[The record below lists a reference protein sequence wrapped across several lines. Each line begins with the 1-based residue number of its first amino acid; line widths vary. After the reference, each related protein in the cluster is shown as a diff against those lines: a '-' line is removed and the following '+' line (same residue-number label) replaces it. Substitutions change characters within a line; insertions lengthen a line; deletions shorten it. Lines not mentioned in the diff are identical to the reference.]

1 VFVTWRPPASAAAA
15 LRRAAGIESITAS
28 ESVTAL
34 KTALNQGT
42 THAIKSLGVTDGF
55 LKNPKVKIP
64 LPPTLQKAE
73 STMRLLGMGDDADAL
88 VVTMNRAAEA
98 AVPEAKTLL
107 VTAVKQMSLS
117 DARQIL
123 TGGDD
128 AATQYFRKVSYD
140 KLEQKFLPIVKAA
153 DDQVALSQQ
162 YNQFVG
168 QAAQYGLVDS
178 KDANVEGYVTR
189 QGARRSVRDDCRE
202 ERAIRKDPLGQSSQ
216 ILEKGVWLDQALA
229 GNRPPCC
236 TPESRAWQPRA
247 APRCWRSSPGRFRPP
262 GCQRTSRR
270 SCAIVTAR
278 TRAISPARSAS
289 TATAPWK
296 RSSTSSARRPAAPA
310 AARHSSSRHGT
321 AHHVLV
327 STISPTHPPI
337 GAATSGSAGW
347 RNVVVRIAGG
357 GIKPADVELMFD
369 GKHYPENPTLD
380 TPVVRL
386 AKPGDASV
394 VIPVFKTLD
403 AATPL
408 DPPPAKSDGK
418 P

>member
-1 VFVTWRPPASAAAA
+1 MRVCHLAAVGVLLLPLCAA
-15 LRRAAGIESITAS
+15 AAGIESITAS

-117 DARQIL
+117 DARHIL

-140 KLEQKFLPIVKAA
+140 KLEQKFLPIVKERT
-153 DDQVALSQQ
+153 DQVALSQQ

-189 QGARRSVRDDCRE
+189 KALDGLFVMIAAE

-216 ILEKGVWLDQALA
+216 ILEKV
-229 GNRPPCC
+229 
-236 TPESRAWQPRA
+236 
-247 APRCWRSSPGRFRPP
+247 F
-262 GCQRTSRR
+262 
-270 SCAIVTAR
+270 
-278 TRAISPARSAS
+278 
-289 TATAPWK
+289 
-296 RSSTSSARRPAAPA
+296 
-310 AARHSSSRHGT
+310 
-321 AHHVLV
+321 
-327 STISPTHPPI
+327 
-337 GAATSGSAGW
+337 GSL
-347 RNVVVRIAGG
+347 
-357 GIKPADVELMFD
+357 KF
-369 GKHYPENPTLD
+369 
-380 TPVVRL
+380 
-386 AKPGDASV
+386 
-394 VIPVFKTLD
+394 
-403 AATPL
+403 
-408 DPPPAKSDGK
+408 
-418 P
+418 

>member
-1 VFVTWRPPASAAAA
+1 MFVTWPPPASCCCRSVP
-15 LRRAAGIESITAS
+15 RRRIESITAS

-117 DARQIL
+117 DARHIL

-140 KLEQKFLPIVKAA
+140 KLEQKFLPIVKQRT
-153 DDQVALSQQ
+153 DQVALSQQ

-189 QGARRSVRDDCRE
+189 KALDGLFVMIAAE

-216 ILEKGVWLDQALA
+216 ILEKV
-229 GNRPPCC
+229 
-236 TPESRAWQPRA
+236 
-247 APRCWRSSPGRFRPP
+247 F
-262 GCQRTSRR
+262 
-270 SCAIVTAR
+270 
-278 TRAISPARSAS
+278 
-289 TATAPWK
+289 
-296 RSSTSSARRPAAPA
+296 
-310 AARHSSSRHGT
+310 
-321 AHHVLV
+321 
-327 STISPTHPPI
+327 
-337 GAATSGSAGW
+337 GS
-347 RNVVVRIAGG
+347 
-357 GIKPADVELMFD
+357 IKF
-369 GKHYPENPTLD
+369 
-380 TPVVRL
+380 
-386 AKPGDASV
+386 
-394 VIPVFKTLD
+394 
-403 AATPL
+403 
-408 DPPPAKSDGK
+408 
-418 P
+418 

>member
-1 VFVTWRPPASAAAA
+1 MHVRHLAAGILLLPLCA
-15 LRRAAGIESITAS
+15 AAGIESITAS

-107 VTAVKQMSLS
+107 GTAVKQMSLS
-117 DARQIL
+117 DARHIL

-140 KLEQKFLPIVKAA
+140 KLEQKFLPIVKERT
-153 DDQVALSQQ
+153 DRVALSQQ

-189 QGARRSVRDDCRE
+189 KALDGLFVMIAAE

-216 ILEKGVWLDQALA
+216 ILEKV
-229 GNRPPCC
+229 
-236 TPESRAWQPRA
+236 
-247 APRCWRSSPGRFRPP
+247 F
-262 GCQRTSRR
+262 
-270 SCAIVTAR
+270 
-278 TRAISPARSAS
+278 
-289 TATAPWK
+289 
-296 RSSTSSARRPAAPA
+296 
-310 AARHSSSRHGT
+310 
-321 AHHVLV
+321 
-327 STISPTHPPI
+327 
-337 GAATSGSAGW
+337 GSL
-347 RNVVVRIAGG
+347 
-357 GIKPADVELMFD
+357 KF
-369 GKHYPENPTLD
+369 
-380 TPVVRL
+380 
-386 AKPGDASV
+386 
-394 VIPVFKTLD
+394 
-403 AATPL
+403 
-408 DPPPAKSDGK
+408 
-418 P
+418 

>member
-1 VFVTWRPPASAAAA
+1 MRVFHLAAAA
-15 LRRAAGIESITAS
+15 VLLSPLCVAAGIESITAS

-117 DARQIL
+117 DARHIL

-140 KLEQKFLPIVKAA
+140 KLEQKFLPIVKERT
-153 DDQVALSQQ
+153 DQVALSQQ

-189 QGARRSVRDDCRE
+189 KALDGLFVMIAAE

-216 ILEKGVWLDQALA
+216 ILEKV
-229 GNRPPCC
+229 
-236 TPESRAWQPRA
+236 
-247 APRCWRSSPGRFRPP
+247 F
-262 GCQRTSRR
+262 
-270 SCAIVTAR
+270 
-278 TRAISPARSAS
+278 
-289 TATAPWK
+289 
-296 RSSTSSARRPAAPA
+296 
-310 AARHSSSRHGT
+310 
-321 AHHVLV
+321 
-327 STISPTHPPI
+327 
-337 GAATSGSAGW
+337 GSL
-347 RNVVVRIAGG
+347 
-357 GIKPADVELMFD
+357 KF
-369 GKHYPENPTLD
+369 
-380 TPVVRL
+380 
-386 AKPGDASV
+386 
-394 VIPVFKTLD
+394 
-403 AATPL
+403 
-408 DPPPAKSDGK
+408 
-418 P
+418 

>member
-1 VFVTWRPPASAAAA
+1 MRVCHLAAAGILLLPLCA
-15 LRRAAGIESITAS
+15 AAAGIESITAS

-140 KLEQKFLPIVKAA
+140 KLEQKFLPIVKQRT
-153 DDQVALSQQ
+153 DQVALSQQ

-189 QGARRSVRDDCRE
+189 KALDGLFVMIAAE

-216 ILEKGVWLDQALA
+216 ILEKV
-229 GNRPPCC
+229 
-236 TPESRAWQPRA
+236 
-247 APRCWRSSPGRFRPP
+247 F
-262 GCQRTSRR
+262 
-270 SCAIVTAR
+270 
-278 TRAISPARSAS
+278 
-289 TATAPWK
+289 
-296 RSSTSSARRPAAPA
+296 
-310 AARHSSSRHGT
+310 
-321 AHHVLV
+321 
-327 STISPTHPPI
+327 
-337 GAATSGSAGW
+337 GS
-347 RNVVVRIAGG
+347 
-357 GIKPADVELMFD
+357 IKF
-369 GKHYPENPTLD
+369 
-380 TPVVRL
+380 
-386 AKPGDASV
+386 
-394 VIPVFKTLD
+394 
-403 AATPL
+403 
-408 DPPPAKSDGK
+408 
-418 P
+418 

>member
-1 VFVTWRPPASAAAA
+1 MRVCHLAAAGILLLPLCA
-15 LRRAAGIESITAS
+15 AAAGIESITAS

-140 KLEQKFLPIVKAA
+140 KLEQKFLPIVKQTT
-153 DDQVALSQQ
+153 DKVALSQQ
-162 YNQFVG
+162 YNHFVG
-168 QAAQYGLVDS
+168 QAAQYGLVDT

-189 QGARRSVRDDCRE
+189 KALDGLFVMIAAE
-202 ERAIRKDPLGQSSQ
+202 ERAIRKDPLGQSSD
-216 ILEKGVWLDQALA
+216 ILEKV
-229 GNRPPCC
+229 
-236 TPESRAWQPRA
+236 
-247 APRCWRSSPGRFRPP
+247 F
-262 GCQRTSRR
+262 
-270 SCAIVTAR
+270 
-278 TRAISPARSAS
+278 
-289 TATAPWK
+289 
-296 RSSTSSARRPAAPA
+296 
-310 AARHSSSRHGT
+310 
-321 AHHVLV
+321 
-327 STISPTHPPI
+327 
-337 GAATSGSAGW
+337 GS
-347 RNVVVRIAGG
+347 
-357 GIKPADVELMFD
+357 IKF
-369 GKHYPENPTLD
+369 
-380 TPVVRL
+380 
-386 AKPGDASV
+386 
-394 VIPVFKTLD
+394 
-403 AATPL
+403 
-408 DPPPAKSDGK
+408 
-418 P
+418 